1 MLSGF
6 PKYTLGQSTL
16 FFLVNKADSVLLG
29 LNIIAQ
35 YESNLLES
43 VHVEA
48 GRIIIGLRI
57 NSSKTKL
64 YVEFGCEPLYK
75 RREKHKLIL
84 MYKIING
91 FKLEFNFCFMF
102 LQKDKFS
109 LRQVVHSTD

>member
-35 YESNLLES
+35 SLDQYIYLSFIRPVIEYADIVWDNCTLHESNLLES
-43 VHVEA
+43 VQVEA
-48 GRIIIGLRI
+48 GRIITGLRI

-64 YVEFGCEPLYK
+64 YVEFGCEL
-75 RREKHKLIL
+75 
-84 MYKIING
+84 
-91 FKLEFNFCFMF
+91 